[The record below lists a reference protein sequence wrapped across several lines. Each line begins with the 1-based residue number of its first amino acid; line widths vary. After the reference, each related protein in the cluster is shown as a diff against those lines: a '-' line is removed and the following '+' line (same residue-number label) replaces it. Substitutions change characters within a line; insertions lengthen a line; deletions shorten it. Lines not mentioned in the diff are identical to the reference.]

1 MRQEYNLLRTDIHN
15 TAAVSRQF
23 AGAIQAQIRVQVDA
37 AANLERMRVGLVS
50 ITGSH
55 AAAIKEYERAVQVS
69 RQPGINIENYLRASL
84 QLQALGKSGE
94 ETTEIIREFGN
105 ALALSGTPPRELN
118 QVVNAIRQ
126 MSGEGKILQEDI
138 AILTTRVA
146 SLVPNLKAAFGGTR
160 AEDVREFFDALGVDE
175 SEQADRFLRIV
186 LDRLKELP
194 RAGETASNAIE
205 NLSDTTQRVQAV
217 VGANFLPI
225 VKEATAGIEAL
236 LMRVEQD
243 EGLARNV
250 ATVEAFGAS
259 WLGVTAALTGVAA
272 AIPAV
277 SAAVS
282 FLFTGPAA
290 IAVGVVAT
298 LTAGLVAWKI
308 ASQDV
313 ESEVDRL
320 NSTIDQNRTGTCKL
334 SGSRYQWTVRGYTV
348 RPTRTTKPA
357 SSHFK
362 KYPRAY
368 RRTPT
373 RPGGTRSTTVSN
385 RFSTVSGI

>member
-1 MRQEYNLLRTDIHN
+1 M
-15 TAAVSRQF
+15 A
-23 AGAIQAQIRVQVDA
+23 
-37 AANLERMRVGLVS
+37 
-50 ITGSH
+50 
-55 AAAIKEYERAVQVS
+55 
-69 RQPGINIENYLRASL
+69 
-84 QLQALGKSGE
+84 
-94 ETTEIIREFGN
+94 
-105 ALALSGTPPRELN
+105 
-118 QVVNAIRQ
+118 
-126 MSGEGKILQEDI
+126 GEGKIIQEDI

-146 SLVPNLKAAFGGTR
+146 ALVPHLKAAFGGTR

-217 VGANFLPI
+217 VGGNFLPI

-236 LMRVEQD
+236 LMQVEQD
-243 EGLARNV
+243 EGLARNI

-298 LTAGLVAWKI
+298 LTAGLVAWKV
-308 ASQDV
+308 ASQEV

-320 NSTIDQNRTGTCKL
+320 NSTIDQNRRALVSYQEAVTSGQLGDIQSAQRGIQTQRQEILRNIEGLIAERQRVQEQRDQLESQINFQQFQGFEPSQARQDRL
-334 SGSRYQWTVRGYTV
+334 SGSKCTDS
-348 RPTRTTKPA
+348 KPE
-357 SSHFK
+357 
-362 KYPRAY
+362 
-368 RRTPT
+368 
-373 RPGGTRSTTVSN
+373 
-385 RFSTVSGI
+385 